1 MRDATTHANHLQDI
15 QDDPSQ
21 SREFGINRRS
31 LLMDIQSFDICS
43 GALVCDIMHDLF
55 EGLLPYETKLM
66 LSCFIE
72 KEYFTLSNLK
82 CQILSLELT
91 YGTES
96 DKPNFIDR
104 KCLYSQGSRLNQ
116 KGKILH

>member
-1 MRDATTHANHLQDI
+1 MRDATTHADHLQDI

-21 SREFGINRRS
+21 SREFGINQRS

-55 EGLLPYETKLM
+55 EGLLPNETKLM

-82 CQILSLELT
+82 CQISSLELT

-104 KCLYSQGSRLNQ
+104 KSLYSQGSRLNQ